1 MPTNSGS
8 PAWQNGYGESF
19 NARLRDECLN
29 LEEFWSLP
37 HARALIEAW
46 RIEYN
51 SEHLHSSLSYMTPDE
66 FAARCAAAIEQDAA

>member
-1 MPTNSGS
+1 M
-8 PAWQNGYGESF
+8 
-19 NARLRDECLN
+19 
-29 LEEFWSLP
+29 EEFWSLP

-51 SEHLHSSLSYMTPDE
+51 SERLHSPLGYMTPDE